1 MKAAVIGGGFIG
13 NAHVEALRRL
23 GDVEVVAL
31 CDAYNSR
38 EKADR
43 LNIRFA
49 YSDFRKMMEELELD
63 VVHICTPN
71 HTHYEIARH
80 AIQKGI
86 HVVCEKPFTSTAE
99 EAEEL
104 VRLAKE

>member
-63 VVHICTPN
+63 VCISAHPTIPTTRSPD
-71 HTHYEIARH
+71 T
-80 AIQKGI
+80 QSKKGFMSYVKS
-86 HVVCEKPFTSTAE
+86 HLQAQPK
-99 EAEEL
+99 
-104 VRLAKE
+104 RLRN

>member
-1 MKAAVIGGGFIG
+1 MET
-13 NAHVEALRRL
+13 HVEALRRL

-49 YSDFRKMMEELELD
+49 IQIF
-63 VVHICTPN
+63 
-71 HTHYEIARH
+71 AR
-80 AIQKGI
+80 
-86 HVVCEKPFTSTAE
+86 
-99 EAEEL
+99 
-104 VRLAKE
+104 

>member
-71 HTHYEIARH
+71 HTHYEIASL
-80 AIQKGI
+80 
-86 HVVCEKPFTSTAE
+86 TSSSASS
-99 EAEEL
+99 AVL
-104 VRLAKE
+104 VNGFSHTT